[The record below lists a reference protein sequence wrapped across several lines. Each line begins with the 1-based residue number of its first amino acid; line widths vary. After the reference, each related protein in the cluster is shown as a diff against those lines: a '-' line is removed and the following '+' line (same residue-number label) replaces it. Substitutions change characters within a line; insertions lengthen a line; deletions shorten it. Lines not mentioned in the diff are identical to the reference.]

1 MDVSLRDSHAYSESD
16 IQEAIA
22 AIKAK
27 RYSSIR
33 AAACAF
39 SVPPSTLHARMSG
52 TTSRHNAHESEQMLS
67 SAEERTLVKWITHL
81 TRTGYP
87 ISPALALEMAET
99 ICCQRYQL
107 SKQAPH
113 QRPIGKR
120 WLDRFRIR
128 HPEIQGV
135 WTRQIESA
143 RYTALNNT
151 TVQGWFDAVTDLYI
165 QYRYPP
171 ERIYNMDESG
181 FAVGASQS
189 SRALVNI
196 REKSSWKVIKGR

>member
-1 MDVSLRDSHAYSESD
+1 MDVSIRDSHASLEST
-16 IQEAIA
+16 IQEAITSYQT
-22 AIKAK
+22 K
-27 RYSSIR
+27 RYPSIR
-33 AAACAF
+33 ATARAF
-39 SVPPSTLHARMSG
+39 SIPSSTLHSRMAGS
-52 TTSRHNAHESEQMLS
+52 TSRRNAHESKQLLS
-67 SAEERTLVKWITHL
+67 NAEEKTLLRWITQL

-87 ISPALALEMAET
+87 ASPALALEMAET
-99 ICCQRYQL
+99 IRSQRYQL

-113 QRPIGKR
+113 RRPIGKH

-128 HPEIQGV
+128 YPEIQGV

-143 RYTALNNT
+143 RYTALNST

-165 QYRYPP
+165 QHQYPP
-171 ERIYNMDESG
+171 DCIYNMDESG

-196 REKSSWKVIKGR
+196 REKSS